1 MAAGSLTVREIVTRW
16 GFKVD
21 QKAIRDFDK
30 SLNRLKKTAKAVTIA
45 FGAAAV
51 GVGFFINEAA
61 KFEQTEIAFE
71 TLIGDAEV
79 SKKKLE
85 ELFAFARE
93 TPFTIPSVL
102 REAKR
107 FLAFGFG
114 VEELIPT
121 LDLVGNIAA
130 SVGTEKLPFIV
141 KALADVRGASRLMG
155 REVLQ
160 FINAGVAIIPILEKE
175 LGKNSKTIKK
185 MIEQGQIS
193 FQKVLEVLNKL
204 PAVTNRLMAR
214 QAKTFLGIISNIQDG
229 LIVMSI
235 AIGQSVLPEVKKLAK
250 EFLTFIDVNKK
261 LIQARAIEFM
271 KSLGKSVLSFI
282 KFMRNL
288 IKILNSIVK
297 LFGGWERVIK
307 GVTFA
312 LLGLLA
318 VNFLSFLGSGVILL
332 GKFVIM
338 LGKARVG
345 ALLLQGTFLI
355 MPLAIGAA
363 IVASV
368 LLIEDFIAF
377 LKGDKVSA
385 IGLFLGI
392 KPGGFGEG
400 IVEAFKLIAIKLK
413 DVAIELG
420 VKIGNGIIDGII
432 TAFTTRGEKIFSPF
446 SLLKEKFAPLFT
458 KEGRK
463 ARAGE
468 IKLRQSQ
475 ALAIAEQR
483 KEIERIKQS
492 PSRGFRPLSSFFE
505 KNPPSSKVFNFD
517 ITVTPPAGANP
528 KEIADAVGDKV
539 SSVISDIEK
548 RASLPDL
555 IPRFT

>member
-30 SLNRLKKTAKAVTIA
+30 SLNRLKRTAKTVAIA

-71 TLIGDAEV
+71 TLIGNVEV
-79 SKKKLE
+79 SKRKLE
-85 ELFAFARE
+85 ELFAFARK

-130 SVGTEKLPFIV
+130 SVGTDKLPFIV

-175 LGKNSKTIKK
+175 LGKNSATIKK
-185 MIEQGQIS
+185 MIEQGAIS
-193 FQKVLEVLNKL
+193 FETVLKVLNKL

-235 AIGQSVLPEVKKLAK
+235 AIGEAVLPQVKALAR
-250 EFLTFIDVNKK
+250 EFLTYIDVNKK
-261 LIQARAIEFM
+261 MIQARAIEFM
-271 KSLGKSVLSFI
+271 KSLAKSVLSFI
-282 KFMRNL
+282 RFMRNL
-288 IKILNSIVK
+288 IKVLNSIVK
-297 LFGGWERVIK
+297 LFGGWERVIR

-345 ALLLQGTFLI
+345 ALLLQASFAIL
-355 MPLAIGAA
+355 PLVVGAA
-363 IVASV
+363 LVGVILA
-368 LLIEDFIAF
+368 IEDFVSFLQGGKVTTIGIALGLGPQAGPNLLRELNKIKNSINPFSKENLLFRATEF
-377 LKGDKVSA
+377 LGQKLFPTQEEFDVGVTKRETASALKKKKAKEKENLEDALFLAKQAFINRKFTEEFEARKNIQPTRNIQPTKRTPISIGKIEINPQISDGTDPKKFGKELGESFVEAIEAISPTASRAAEPDLRSA
-385 IGLFLGI
+385 I
-392 KPGGFGEG
+392 
-400 IVEAFKLIAIKLK
+400 
-413 DVAIELG
+413 
-420 VKIGNGIIDGII
+420 
-432 TAFTTRGEKIFSPF
+432 
-446 SLLKEKFAPLFT
+446 
-458 KEGRK
+458 
-463 ARAGE
+463 AR
-468 IKLRQSQ
+468 
-475 ALAIAEQR
+475 
-483 KEIERIKQS
+483 
-492 PSRGFRPLSSFFE
+492 
-505 KNPPSSKVFNFD
+505 
-517 ITVTPPAGANP
+517 
-528 KEIADAVGDKV
+528 
-539 SSVISDIEK
+539 
-548 RASLPDL
+548 
-555 IPRFT
+555 